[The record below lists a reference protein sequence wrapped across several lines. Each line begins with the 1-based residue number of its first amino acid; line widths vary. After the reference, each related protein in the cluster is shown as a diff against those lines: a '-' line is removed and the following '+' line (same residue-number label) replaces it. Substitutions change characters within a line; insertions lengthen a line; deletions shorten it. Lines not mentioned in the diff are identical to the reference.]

1 MEDCDI
7 IELYWQRDQ
16 DAIQAT
22 ADKYGGF
29 LWNITW
35 NILRY
40 HGDAEECVNDT
51 YLRTWNAI
59 PPRPA
64 LRLPGLAGPHR
75 PESEPGPLEAAAD
88 PEAGR

>member
-16 DAIQAT
+16 SAIAET
-22 ADKYGGF
+22 SEKYGGF
-29 LWNITW
+29 LWSIAW
-35 NILRY
+35 NVLRS

-59 PPRPA
+59 PPA
-64 LRLPGLAGPHR
+64 
-75 PESEPGPLEAAAD
+75 
-88 PEAGR
+88 